1 MKNARMSSDFN
12 MQKDDLA
19 STFDETFVK
28 NEYLEKVNNLR
39 RSKMLSKWKNLKRWQ
54 KWAIVLVCLGLFG
67 KALEVTGLAPKTETE
82 PVKTVQ
88 TSTTTSS
95 KTKTSKP
102 SSSAKPS
109 SSKSEEKVSKESSSE
124 SSSSEDK
131 LKDITEDQMGSFID
145 YFKKDLTEKAS
156 DISTYSFY
164 NRGTILYMTVPNEY
178 KTYSKAD
185 LQNFADGML
194 TKEHEAFNVW
204 AAINNVNYERYP
216 MFHIKTDDGNA
227 LASQQLNGQMKIKVK

>member
-1 MKNARMSSDFN
+1 
-12 MQKDDLA
+12 
-19 STFDETFVK
+19 
-28 NEYLEKVNNLR
+28 
-39 RSKMLSKWKNLKRWQ
+39 MLSKWKNLKRWQ
-54 KWAIVLVCLGLFG
+54 KWAVVLACLAVLG
-67 KALEVTGLAPKTETE
+67 KVFELTGLAPKTETE

-88 TSTTTSS
+88 TASSSS
-95 KTKTSKP
+95 KAKPKASKP
-102 SSSAKPS
+102 SSSAKAS
-109 SSKSEEKVSKESSSE
+109 SSKTEESKSETKESSSE

-131 LKDITEDQMGSFID
+131 LKDITEGQMGSFID
-145 YFKKDLTEKAS
+145 YFKQDLTDKGL

-164 NRGTILYMTVPNEY
+164 NRSTILYMTVPNEY

-194 TKEHEAFNVW
+194 AKEHEAFNVW

-227 LASQQLNGQMKIKVK
+227 LASQKLNGSMEVKVK

>member
-1 MKNARMSSDFN
+1 
-12 MQKDDLA
+12 
-19 STFDETFVK
+19 
-28 NEYLEKVNNLR
+28 
-39 RSKMLSKWKNLKRWQ
+39 MLSKWKNLKRWQ
-54 KWAIVLVCLGLFG
+54 KWAVVLVCLAVLG
-67 KALEVTGLAPKTETE
+67 KVFELTGVAPKTETE

-88 TSTTTSS
+88 TASSSS
-95 KTKTSKP
+95 KAKPKASKS
-102 SSSAKPS
+102 SSSAKAS
-109 SSKSEEKVSKESSSE
+109 SSKTEESKSETKESSSE

-131 LKDITEDQMGSFID
+131 LKDITEGQMGSFID
-145 YFKKDLTEKAS
+145 YFKQDLTDKGL

-164 NRGTILYMTVPNEY
+164 NRSTILYMTVPNEY

-194 TKEHEAFNVW
+194 AKEHEAFNVW

-227 LASQQLNGQMKIKVK
+227 LASQKLNGSMEVKVK

>member
-1 MKNARMSSDFN
+1 
-12 MQKDDLA
+12 
-19 STFDETFVK
+19 
-28 NEYLEKVNNLR
+28 
-39 RSKMLSKWKNLKRWQ
+39 MLSKWKNLKRWQ
-54 KWAIVLVCLGLFG
+54 KWAVVLVCLAVLG
-67 KALEVTGLAPKTETE
+67 KVFELTGLAPKTETE

-88 TSTTTSS
+88 TASSSS
-95 KTKTSKP
+95 KSKPKASKP
-102 SSSAKPS
+102 SSSAKAS
-109 SSKSEEKVSKESSSE
+109 SSKTEESKSETKESSSE

-131 LKDITEDQMGSFID
+131 LKDITEGQMGSFID
-145 YFKKDLTEKAS
+145 YFKQDLTDKGL

-164 NRGTILYMTVPNEY
+164 NRSTILYMTVPNEY

-194 TKEHEAFNVW
+194 AKEHEAFNVW

-227 LASQQLNGQMKIKVK
+227 LASQKLNGSMEVKVK

>member
-1 MKNARMSSDFN
+1 
-12 MQKDDLA
+12 
-19 STFDETFVK
+19 
-28 NEYLEKVNNLR
+28 
-39 RSKMLSKWKNLKRWQ
+39 MLSKWKNLKRWQ
-54 KWAIVLVCLGLFG
+54 KWVVVLVCLAVLG
-67 KALEVTGLAPKTETE
+67 KIFEITGLAPKTETE
-82 PVKTVQ
+82 PVKTAQ
-88 TSTTTSS
+88 TSTPSTS
-95 KTKTSKP
+95 KAKPKTSKT
-102 SSSAKPS
+102 SSSTKAS
-109 SSKSEEKVSKESSSE
+109 SSKSEEQPSKESSSE

-145 YFKKDLTEKAS
+145 YFKQDLTDKGL

-164 NRGTILYMTVPNEY
+164 NRSTILYMTVPNEY

-194 TKEHEAFNVW
+194 AKEHEAFNVW

-227 LASQQLNGQMKIKVK
+227 LASQKLNGSMEVKVK

>member
-1 MKNARMSSDFN
+1 
-12 MQKDDLA
+12 
-19 STFDETFVK
+19 
-28 NEYLEKVNNLR
+28 
-39 RSKMLSKWKNLKRWQ
+39 MLSKWKNLKRWQ
-54 KWAIVLVCLGLFG
+54 KWAIVLVCLAVLG
-67 KALEVTGLAPKTETE
+67 KVFEITGVAPKTKTE

-88 TSTTTSS
+88 TSTSS
-95 KTKTSKP
+95 KAKPKTSKS
-102 SSSAKPS
+102 SSSAKAS
-109 SSKSEEKVSKESSSE
+109 SSKSEEQPPKESSSE
-124 SSSSEDK
+124 PSSEDK
-131 LKDITEDQMGSFID
+131 LKDITEGQMGSFID
-145 YFKKDLTEKAS
+145 YFKQDLTDKGL

-164 NRGTILYMTVPNEY
+164 NRSTILYMTVPNEY

-227 LASQQLNGQMKIKVK
+227 LASQKLNGSMEVKVK

>member
-1 MKNARMSSDFN
+1 
-12 MQKDDLA
+12 
-19 STFDETFVK
+19 
-28 NEYLEKVNNLR
+28 
-39 RSKMLSKWKNLKRWQ
+39 MLSKWKNLKRWQ
-54 KWAIVLVCLGLFG
+54 KWAIVLVCLAVLG
-67 KALEVTGLAPKTETE
+67 KVFEITGIAPKTETE

-88 TSTTTSS
+88 TASSSS
-95 KTKTSKP
+95 KAKPKASKP
-102 SSSAKPS
+102 SSSAKAS
-109 SSKSEEKVSKESSSE
+109 SSKTEESKSETKESSSE

-131 LKDITEDQMGSFID
+131 LKDITEGQMGSFID
-145 YFKKDLTEKAS
+145 YFKQDLTDKGL

-164 NRGTILYMTVPNEY
+164 NRSTILYMTVPNEY

-194 TKEHEAFNVW
+194 AKEHEAFNVW

-227 LASQQLNGQMKIKVK
+227 LASQKLNGSMEVKVK

>member
-1 MKNARMSSDFN
+1 
-12 MQKDDLA
+12 
-19 STFDETFVK
+19 
-28 NEYLEKVNNLR
+28 
-39 RSKMLSKWKNLKRWQ
+39 MLSKWKNLKGWQ
-54 KWAIVLVCLGLFG
+54 KWAVVLVCLAVLG
-67 KALEVTGLAPKTETE
+67 KVFELTGLAPKTETE

-88 TSTTTSS
+88 TASSSS
-95 KTKTSKP
+95 KAKPKASKP
-102 SSSAKPS
+102 SSSAKAS
-109 SSKSEEKVSKESSSE
+109 SSKTEESKSETKESSSE

-131 LKDITEDQMGSFID
+131 LKDITEGQMGSFID
-145 YFKKDLTEKAS
+145 YFKQDLTDKGL

-164 NRGTILYMTVPNEY
+164 NRSTILYMTVPNEY

-194 TKEHEAFNVW
+194 AKEHEAFNVW

-227 LASQQLNGQMKIKVK
+227 LASQKLNGTMEVKVK